1 MAKFG
6 LTCPHCGTINRAS
19 TFIFAKKTIVCEHCK
34 TAIDVKN
41 SKMAVGNCQ
50 TCGSVAFD
58 QSKRDNNGNY
68 KCPICNKYSI
78 VGGPNIAIGS
88 AVELKAADTT
98 PLFSCPECYCSIQIK
113 KNTNMAC
120 PVCDHKFS
128 SYDDIYS
135 IIQKEKLVN
144 GTGIS
149 VIKYEGDNSTFVWK
163 HPIEDFNLGSQLIVH
178 ESQEAIFFLNG
189 QALDTFGPGRYT
201 LETQNLPILQKT
213 YDLPTGRQNPF
224 HAEVYFIN
232 QTVQMGLKWG
242 TKDRIHFIEPETNLP
257 LDLGVSGEMNL
268 RVCDSRRLLVK
279 LVGSMRGVIY
289 GNPAEVVETPKG
301 FVEVD
306 PQKSPKG
313 FSQSLRESF
322 LPMMQTTIKA
332 NIGAII
338 KEQKLNILEIDQ
350 HLETLSNALR
360 EKLVPT
366 FEEYGLTLPQFFI
379 NTVSLPEDDANFKA
393 IRGLISK
400 AYIGVRA
407 AEVEAEI
414 VKAQRQQELEKAT
427 TELELQ
433 RIEAEKARVAAAA
446 AADATR
452 MQGFADAEV
461 MAAKGYNEKD
471 LIQADVQ
478 KAYAEGIGNMGAN
491 GGGGGSM
498 MSEMLGMGVGLAA
511 MGTMGQKVGDALNQF
526 NSASNGTPIAPDQNN
541 GWQCSCGA
549 TGNHGKFCA
558 ECGKAKPEAWDCP
571 NCGNKDNKGKFCSE
585 CGKARPEAWGCPHCG
600 ATGNNGKFCAECGK
614 AKDAPVAVA
623 ATSTWDCSCGN
634 TGITGKFCSECGNK
648 KEDDE

>member
-6 LTCPHCGTINRAS
+6 LTCPHCGTLNRAS

-34 TAIDVKN
+34 TSIDVKS
-41 SKMAVGNCQ
+41 SKMAVGSCQ

-58 QSKRDNNGNY
+58 QSKRDANGNY
-68 KCPICNKYSI
+68 KCPICNKFSI
-78 VGGPNIAIGS
+78 VGGPNISIGS

-135 IIQKEKLVN
+135 IIQKEKLVT

-201 LETQNLPILQKT
+201 LETQNLPILKKT

-279 LVGSMRGVIY
+279 LVGSMRGLSFEA
-289 GNPAEVVETPKG
+289 GGKNFA
-301 FVEVD
+301 
-306 PQKSPKG
+306 
-313 FSQSLRESF
+313 QSLRESF

-338 KEQKLNILEIDQ
+338 KDQKLNILEIDQ

-360 EKLVPT
+360 DKLIPT
-366 FEEYGLTLPQFFI
+366 FEEYGLTLPQFYI

-393 IRGLISK
+393 IRSLISK

-446 AADATR
+446 QADATR

-461 MAAKGYNEKD
+461 MAAKGYTERD

-478 KAYAEGIGNMGAN
+478 KAYAEGIGQMGAN
-491 GGGGGSM
+491 GGAGGGSM

-511 MGTMGQKVGDALNQF
+511 MGTMGQKVGDALHQF
-526 NSASNGTPIAPDQNN
+526 NDMSAPASSAAPAQE

-549 TGNHGKFCA
+549 TGNTGKFCA

-571 NCGNKDNKGKFCSE
+571 NCGTKGNKGKFCSE
-585 CGKARPEAWGCPHCG
+585 CGTAKPEAWDCPHCG
-600 ATGNNGKFCAECGK
+600 TKGNTGKFCSECGK
-614 AKDAPVAVA
+614 AKDAPVEVA
-623 ATSTWDCSCGN
+623 NDTWDCSCGN

-648 KEDDE
+648 KEDNE